1 MIALPIVLTDPAAP
15 TGQPTA
21 QPIAP
26 QTAVDATPT
35 ELEFATVFAAPA
47 QPSIESAPEPEAAET
62 QAEPEVGEDQEPG
75 IELADETVP
84 APPADTSDVAPSL
97 PVARTPTPTATPSES
112 RINSPALPPK
122 QPPALVPPVHHT
134 VDQTRATEQP
144 TAQATAT
151 KDTPLPTVKPDTSP
165 NNPVTKPAQILPQP
179 VQSTAALPQH
189 RTTKPTRTAAPALP
203 PPPPA
208 IHSQP
213 LYQSAAPKQ
222 IETQV
227 KQPILPAPP
236 APKQTKAMQHI
247 APAKA
252 PTQIAPTPSIT
263 TAQPTES
270 QFQIKEQLESQTAP
284 LTTLRTS
291 TEVQGTPTQPTHSA
305 PTAQTAPRQIITHLQ
320 QANTHQTELHLAPE
334 ELGRVRLTLHTTEQ
348 GLTLTIQAERSET
361 SDLLRRH
368 MADLSQEFAD
378 LGYSDINF
386 SFADQDRKT
395 AQDTS
400 DAKGDGPQD
409 DEQSHMQSQPLA
421 PQAHRPAAAGSGLDI
436 RL

>member
-26 QTAVDATPT
+26 QTAVNATPT

-47 QPSIESAPEPEAAET
+47 QPSIESVPEPEVGET
-62 QAEPEVGEDQEPG
+62 QTEPEVGEDQEPG

-97 PVARTPTPTATPSES
+97 PVAHTPTPTATPSES

-122 QPPALVPPVHHT
+122 QPPAPVPPVHHA

-144 TAQATAT
+144 TAT
-151 KDTPLPTVKPDTSP
+151 KDTQLPTVKPDTSP

-179 VQSTAALPQH
+179 VQSTAAPPQH

-203 PPPPA
+203 PPPPS

-213 LYQSAAPKQ
+213 LYQSAPPKQ

-227 KQPILPAPP
+227 KQPILPAP
-236 APKQTKAMQHI
+236 APKQTTAMQHI

-252 PTQIAPTPSIT
+252 PAQTAPTPSIT
-263 TAQPTES
+263 TAQPAES
-270 QFQIKEQLESQTAP
+270 QFQIKEPLESQTAP
-284 LTTLRTS
+284 LTTFRTG

-421 PQAHRPAAAGSGLDI
+421 PQAHRPMAAGSGLDI

>member
-15 TGQPTA
+15 NGQPTA

-47 QPSIESAPEPEAAET
+47 QPSIESVPEPEVGET
-62 QAEPEVGEDQEPG
+62 QTEPEVGEDQEPG

-97 PVARTPTPTATPSES
+97 PVAHTPTPTATPSES

-122 QPPALVPPVHHT
+122 QPPAPVPPVHHA

-144 TAQATAT
+144 TAT
-151 KDTPLPTVKPDTSP
+151 KDTQLPTVKPDTSP

-179 VQSTAALPQH
+179 VQSTAAPPQH

-203 PPPPA
+203 PPPPS

-213 LYQSAAPKQ
+213 LYQSAPPKQ

-227 KQPILPAPP
+227 KQPILPAP
-236 APKQTKAMQHI
+236 APKQTTAMQHI

-252 PTQIAPTPSIT
+252 PAQTAPTPSIT
-263 TAQPTES
+263 TAQPAES
-270 QFQIKEQLESQTAP
+270 QFQIKEPLESQTAP
-284 LTTLRTS
+284 LTTFRTG

-421 PQAHRPAAAGSGLDI
+421 PQAHRPMAAGSGLDI